1 MTHCTIDVQWTISL
15 YVLAEIFIKSNQ
27 KHDERHNKK
36 SLELDH
42 FHRKISEGDQRRQRK
57 SFQVENDKI
66 LISYVL
72 FLKWTKK
79 WLEDY

>member
-1 MTHCTIDVQWTISL
+1 MFW
-15 YVLAEIFIKSNQ
+15 AEIFIKSNQ

-36 SLELDH
+36 SLDH

-72 FLKWTKK
+72 FLK
-79 WLEDY
+79 